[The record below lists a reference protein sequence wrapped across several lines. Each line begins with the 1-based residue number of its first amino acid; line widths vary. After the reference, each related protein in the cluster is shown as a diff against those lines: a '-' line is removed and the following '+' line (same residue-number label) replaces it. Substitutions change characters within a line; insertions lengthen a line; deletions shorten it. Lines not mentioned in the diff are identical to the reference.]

1 MNDTLALVEEDHP
14 ILTTAMPVVEN
25 PKYVDMLSKGMFQ
38 LMWEYNGIGLAAP
51 QVGMFLR
58 MFIMGPKEG
67 PHYVCINPEVIKV
80 SEKSILDIEG
90 CLTFRDLWLNISRP
104 EWIDARYQTLDGS
117 IVERRFEGL
126 MARCYLHELD
136 HLNGIVFTSIVSKL
150 KLDMAKKKRL
160 KIKTGE
166 TK

>member
-1 MNDTLALVEEDHP
+1 MNDTLALVPEDHP
-14 ILTTAMPVVEN
+14 ILTTAVPVVDN
-25 PKYVDMLSKGMFQ
+25 PKYVEMLSKGMFQ
-38 LMWEYNGIGLAAP
+38 LMWQYDVIGLAAT

-58 MFIMGPKEG
+58 MFIMGPKQG
-67 PHYVCINPEVIKV
+67 PHYVCINPEIVAV
-80 SEKSILDIEG
+80 SEESILDIEG

-104 EWIDARYQTLDGS
+104 KWVDARYQTLDGS
-117 IVERRFEGL
+117 IVEKRFEGL

-150 KLDMAKKKRL
+150 KLEMAKKKR
-160 KIKTGE
+160 KKRIGE

>member
-51 QVGMFLR
+51 QVCMFLR
-58 MFIMGPKEG
+58 MFIMGPQEG
-67 PHYVCINPEVIKV
+67 PHYVCINPEVIEV
-80 SEKSILDIEG
+80 SEKTVLDIEG

-104 EWIDARYQTLDGS
+104 EWVDARYQTLDGS
-117 IVERRFEGL
+117 IV
-126 MARCYLHELD
+126 AVSYT
-136 HLNGIVFTSIVSKL
+136 HLTL
-150 KLDMAKKKRL
+150 P
-160 KIKTGE
+160 
-166 TK
+166 TKA

>member
-58 MFIMGPKEG
+58 MFIMGPQEG
-67 PHYVCINPEVIKV
+67 PHYVCINPEVIEV
-80 SEKSILDIEG
+80 SEKTVLDIEG

-104 EWIDARYQTLDGS
+104 EWVDARYQTLDGS

-136 HLNGIVFTSIVSKL
+136 HLNGITFDQHVSPMVWKEAVE
-150 KLDMAKKKRL
+150 KAKKK
-160 KIKTGE
+160 IE
-166 TK
+166 DNA